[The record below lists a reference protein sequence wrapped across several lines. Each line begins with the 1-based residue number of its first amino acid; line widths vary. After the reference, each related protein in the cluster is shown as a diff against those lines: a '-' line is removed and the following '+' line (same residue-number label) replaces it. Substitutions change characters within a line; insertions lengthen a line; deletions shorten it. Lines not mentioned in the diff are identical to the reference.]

1 MAKKDLKE
9 VYDEL
14 NKKYKL
20 PSFKELNEEFDIGKA
35 EFNEHTALRDIR
47 KTIMVKFSSSLQL
60 TELLLN
66 PSNGSMFNMLLTRGI
81 ESQEKIILEK
91 LFDTLGQIEIKSYT
105 LDIEYSEKAEAE
117 FIKNSSEEW
126 KKVSKE
132 LNSIIKKLGE
142 NWKKDNSKKSKSY
155 FG

>member
-1 MAKKDLKE
+1 MTKKDLKE
-9 VYDEL
+9 IYEEL

-35 EFNEHTALRDIR
+35 EFNEYTLLRDIR
-47 KTIMVKFSSSLQL
+47 KTIMIKFSSSLQL
-60 TELLLN
+60 IELLLN

-91 LFDTLGQIEIKSYT
+91 LFDTLGQIEIKSYS
-105 LDIEYSEKAEAE
+105 LEIEYSEKAEAD
-117 FIKNSSEEW
+117 FIKTAIEEW

-132 LNSIIKKLGE
+132 LNDIIKKLGE
-142 NWKKDNSKKSKSY
+142 NWKKGNSKKEKSY